1 MGTFYIIMILL
12 MRVIQNYFTKRS
24 SALFPD
30 SIIGRVKYMAW
41 LFAMSSLL
49 AMVGLVTGGGIEHF
63 DWITVG
69 MATLSGITLVV
80 AQLCMFLA
88 MQSGTMVITSAF
100 TTAGLIVPCV
110 FGVLLFGETMTA
122 WQWCGVAVFIAAS
135 FLLSA
140 SAKDQNNKFSGKTV
154 LLLLGTF
161 LANGGTMLCQ
171 KALTYINPTG
181 SVTLFSFCSFAVPA
195 VAFALYLMVAA
206 SKGITETLNRK
217 IYMPIVLLA
226 VALFLINQMVTE
238 ATKYVPSAILFTV
251 PNGGNNVIA
260 ALLAALFF
268 KEKMTVKSTIGLLL
282 SIVSLVLVLGLVS

>member
-1 MGTFYIIMILL
+1 
-12 MRVIQNYFTKRS
+12 
-24 SALFPD
+24 
-30 SIIGRVKYMAW
+30 
-41 LFAMSSLL
+41 
-49 AMVGLVTGGGIEHF
+49 
-63 DWITVG
+63 
-69 MATLSGITLVV
+69 
-80 AQLCMFLA
+80 
-88 MQSGTMVITSAF
+88 
-100 TTAGLIVPCV
+100 
-110 FGVLLFGETMTA
+110 MTA
-122 WQWCGVAVFIAAS
+122 WQWYGVVVFIVAS

-195 VAFALYLMVAA
+195 VAFSLYLMVAA
-206 SKGITETLNRK
+206 SRGVTETLNRK
-217 IYMPIVLLA
+217 IYVPIALLA

-251 PNGGNNVIA
+251 PSGGNNVIA
-260 ALLAALFF
+260 ALLASLCF

-282 SIVSLVLVLGLVS
+282 SVVSLVLVLGLVP

>member
-1 MGTFYIIMILL
+1 MGTVYIIMILL

-49 AMVGLVTGGGIEHF
+49 AMVSLVTGGGIEHF

-122 WQWCGVAVFIAAS
+122 WQWCGVAVFIVAS

-260 ALLAALFF
+260 ALLAALLF
-268 KEKMTVKSTIGLLL
+268 KEKMTVKSTIGLFL
-282 SIVSLVLVLGLVS
+282 SIVSLVLVLGLVP

>member
-1 MGTFYIIMILL
+1 MGIFYIIMIIL

-30 SIIGRVKYMAW
+30 SIPGRVKYMAW

-49 AMVGLVTGGGIEHF
+49 AMVSLVTGGGIERF

-69 MATLSGITLVV
+69 MATLSGITLVI

-100 TTAGLIVPCV
+100 MTAGLIVPCV
-110 FGVLLFGETMTA
+110 FGVLIFGETMTA

-140 SAKDQNNKFSGKTV
+140 SAKDQNENFSGKTV
-154 LLLLGTF
+154 LLLLGIF

-195 VAFALYLMVAA
+195 VAFSLYLMVAA
-206 SKGITETLNRK
+206 SRGVTETLNRK
-217 IYMPIVLLA
+217 IYVPIALLA

-251 PNGGNNVIA
+251 PSGGNNVIA
-260 ALLAALFF
+260 ALLASLCF

-282 SIVSLVLVLGLVS
+282 SVVSLVLVLGLVP

>member
-1 MGTFYIIMILL
+1 MGTVYIIMILL

-49 AMVGLVTGGGIEHF
+49 AMVSLVTGGGIEHF

-122 WQWCGVAVFIAAS
+122 WQWCGVAVFIVAS

-154 LLLLGTF
+154 LLLLGTL

-260 ALLAALFF
+260 ALLAALLF
-268 KEKMTVKSTIGLLL
+268 KEKMTVKSTIGLFL
-282 SIVSLVLVLGLVS
+282 SIVSLVLVLGLVP